1 MFKKLTALAL
11 SALALLMLLSGCAP
25 SPTALTVGER
35 KVDAAEYAFY
45 LYYNRT
51 STGESSGTV
60 LYTDADT
67 AAARER
73 SLEQIITN
81 EVVRLKCQELGLEL
95 SEAQETTLERSKE
108 RLVESLGGTAAYLEY
123 LELSY
128 LTDRGYD
135 KFQTNAYY
143 YDILYTYMT
152 QENRAQFT
160 DEKLR
165 QYFAGHYATVK
176 YIYLSL
182 LDDDGQ
188 TLDPEFYKEKTAL
201 ANSLVEQAQA
211 GDSDFD
217 ALMEQYSEDPFMTA
231 SGISISEQE
240 ARSTEYLATLFDLEE
255 GQVSDLITCSDGY
268 YILKRCPIPA
278 SYYDENQSDVYLSAL
293 DQQFSETL
301 EEWKSEYPVT
311 VHKVVDEI
319 DLNNL
324 REYIK

>member
-11 SALALLMLLSGCAP
+11 SALALLTLLSGCSP
-25 SPTALTVGER
+25 SPTVLTVGDR
-35 KVDAAEYAFY
+35 RVDAAEYAFY

-51 STGESSGTV
+51 NTDEASGTV
-60 LYTDADT
+60 LYTEADT
-67 AAARER
+67 AAAREAA
-73 SLEQIITN
+73 LEQIVTT

-95 SEAQETTLERSKE
+95 SEAQKTTLERNKE
-108 RLVESLGGTAAYLEY
+108 RLVESLGGTAAYLDY
-123 LELSY
+123 LEQTY

-135 KFQTNAYY
+135 KFQANTYY
-143 YDILYTYMT
+143 YDILYTHMT
-152 QENRAQFT
+152 QESQTQFT

-188 TLDPEFYKEKTAL
+188 TLDPQLYKEKTAL
-201 ANSLVEQAQA
+201 ANSLAEQAQA

-217 ALMEQYSEDPFMTA
+217 ALMEQYNEDPFMTA
-231 SGISISEQE
+231 SGIPISEPE
-240 ARSTEYLATLFDLEE
+240 ARSTEYLATLFELEE
-255 GQVSDLITCSDGY
+255 GQVSDLVTCSDGY

-278 SYYDENQSDVYLSAL
+278 GYYDENQSDIYQAAL
-293 DQQFSETL
+293 DQRFAEML
-301 EEWKSEYPVT
+301 DGWKDEYTVT
-311 VHKVVDEI
+311 VRSLVEEI

>member
-11 SALALLMLLSGCAP
+11 SALALLTLLSGCAP

-51 STGESSGTV
+51 NTDEASGTV
-60 LYTDADT
+60 LYTEADT
-67 AAARER
+67 AAAREAA
-73 SLEQIITN
+73 LEQIVTT
-81 EVVRLKCQELGLEL
+81 EVVLLKCQELGLEL
-95 SEAQETTLERSKE
+95 SEAQETTLARNKE
-108 RLVESLGGTAAYLEY
+108 RLMESLGGKAAYLEY
-123 LELSY
+123 LEQTC

-135 KFQTNAYY
+135 KFQANAYY
-143 YDILYTYMT
+143 YDILYTHMT
-152 QENRAQFT
+152 QENQAQFT

-188 TLDPEFYKEKTAL
+188 TLDPELYKEKTAL

-211 GDSDFD
+211 DDGDFD
-217 ALMEQYSEDPFMTA
+217 ALMEQYSEDPFMTT
-231 SGISISEQE
+231 SGIPISEQE
-240 ARSTEYLATLFDLEE
+240 ARSTEYLSTLFDLEE
-255 GQVSDLITCSDGY
+255 GRVSDLITLSDGY

-278 SYYDENQSDVYLSAL
+278 SYYDDNQSDIYLSAL

-301 EEWKSEYPVT
+301 EGWKVEYPVT
-311 VHKVVDEI
+311 VQKIVDEI

>member
-11 SALALLMLLSGCAP
+11 GALALLTLLSGCAP
-25 SPTALTVGER
+25 SPTALTVGDR

-95 SEAQETTLERSKE
+95 SEAQETTLERNKE
-108 RLVESLGGTAAYLEY
+108 RLVESLGGTAAYLDY
-123 LELSY
+123 LEQTY

-135 KFQTNAYY
+135 KFQANTYY

-152 QENRAQFT
+152 QESQTQFT

-165 QYFAGHYATVK
+165 QYFAAHYATVK
-176 YIYLSL
+176 YIYISL
-182 LDDDGQ
+182 LDNEGQPLDGE
-188 TLDPEFYKEKTAL
+188 LYESRGEL
-201 ANSLVEQAQA
+201 ARSLVVQAQSEDA
-211 GDSDFD
+211 DFD
-217 ALMEQYSEDPFMTA
+217 TLMETYSEDPFMTA
-231 SGISISEQE
+231 AGIPISEQE
-240 ARSTEYLATLFDLEE
+240 ARSTEYLSTLFDLEE
-255 GQVSDLITCSDGY
+255 GEVSGLVTCSDGY

-278 SYYDENQSDVYLSAL
+278 GYYDENQSDVYLSAL
-293 DQQFSETL
+293 DQLFSETL
-301 EEWKSEYPVT
+301 ESWKAEYPVT
-311 VHKVVDEI
+311 VHKLVDEI